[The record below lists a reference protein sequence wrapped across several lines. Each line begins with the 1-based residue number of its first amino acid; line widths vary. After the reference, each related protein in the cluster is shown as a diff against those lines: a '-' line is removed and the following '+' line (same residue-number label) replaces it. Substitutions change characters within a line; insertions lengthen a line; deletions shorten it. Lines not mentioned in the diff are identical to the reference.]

1 MSFVRKI
8 LTNKISFLRSNWH
21 IPEKSSNS
29 APVNVLFMP
38 FMGAKKKHLT
48 PYLNLYEEF
57 YRTKDRHVNILLVQA
72 HYFDVSSSSR
82 GKEFSNS
89 IVNAMDTHLSSKV
102 LVHAMS
108 VGNFMH
114 TSCSYFHPDA
124 SYQDKIVG
132 QIYDSPVFS
141 GDMKSGGFENIVDA
155 MAEMLLLKSKMNN
168 FVVDRLAKEL
178 SWLACRSCADHWD
191 ELARNWEEK
200 SISAPILTFYSTKD
214 TFTNTKVYED
224 LITEWKTK
232 QNNVTSINFETSD
245 HVKHLIKHPVMFKN
259 NFFKFLSDLE
269 M

>member
-1 MSFVRKI
+1 M
-8 LTNKISFLRSNWH
+8 TNKISFLRSNWN
-21 IPEKSSNS
+21 IAEKSSTL

-57 YRTKDRHVNILLVQA
+57 YRPRARPVNILLAQA
-72 HYFDVSSSSR
+72 HYFDVQSSSR
-82 GKEFSNS
+82 GKKFSNS
-89 IVNAMDTHLSSKV
+89 IVDAMDTHLSTKV

-108 VGNFMH
+108 VGVFMH

-245 HVKHLIKHPVMFKN
+245 HVKHLIKHPLMFKN